1 MKDYPKLNLIPNN
14 IMLCEDNTVIH
25 GLWIGDTLSPIEQ
38 LTIQSFIDHGHE
50 FHLWTY
56 QPIKFVPEKA
66 ILQNA
71 ADIIPE
77 HRVFKYQ
84 HQNKHGHGKGSYA
97 GFSDIFRYKLLYEKG
112 GWWVDMDITCL
123 QPLTFETPYV
133 FRYHHK
139 SHAVGNLMKC
149 PKNSALML
157 YCYEAAVKQVTS
169 ENKNWMLPIE
179 ILNEGIRTFDL
190 SQYITDC
197 SNIDSF
203 PVVLGLLSH
212 ASPIPQHWK
221 VIHWMNEEF
230 RRMDINKNTFLPN
243 SVLSHFLS
251 RHRIGF
257 SVWEKMDI
265 WKAKMQLSRINYLL
279 QNIGTTLRWYWPF

>member
-1 MKDYPKLNLIPNN
+1 
-14 IMLCEDNTVIH
+14 
-25 GLWIGDTLSPIEQ
+25 
-38 LTIQSFIDHGHE
+38 
-50 FHLWTY
+50 
-56 QPIKFVPEKA
+56 
-66 ILQNA
+66 
-71 ADIIPE
+71 
-77 HRVFKYQ
+77 
-84 HQNKHGHGKGSYA
+84 
-97 GFSDIFRYKLLYEKG
+97 
-112 GWWVDMDITCL
+112 MDITCL